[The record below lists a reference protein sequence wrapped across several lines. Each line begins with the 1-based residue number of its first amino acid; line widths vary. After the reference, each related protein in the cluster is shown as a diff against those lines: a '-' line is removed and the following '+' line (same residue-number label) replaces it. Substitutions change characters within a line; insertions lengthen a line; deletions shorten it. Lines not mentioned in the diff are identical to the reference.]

1 MNVIHFSAGPGT
13 VTGRG
18 CSTKDK
24 VFYKECETH
33 QSDQV
38 EIMCFCSYFLCN
50 GGSTITKTGP
60 KNVFSLVWFIIVVA
74 VLNKTLNSFNYTQ
87 YHVYKNSPNNK
98 KKSSRKLVHSKQ
110 TSSAV
115 YSNHQN
121 QMFLENVCLVFD
133 KWKYGRWQNASQADV
148 STISEYYND
157 QNMTKG
163 QGNLKYTAFKRIISA
178 CSKDLLDN
186 TVNEHEQLIKKE
198 QKECQPLLQNEYASK
213 IEYLPLVKFVFPND
227 AGSIDMFY
235 GKRKMNLLSFLST
248 RIALEPVTT
257 GS

>member
-1 MNVIHFSAGPGT
+1 MNVLNFSAGPGT

-50 GGSTITKTGP
+50 GGSTLTKTGP

-115 YSNHQN
+115 YSNHQS
-121 QMFLENVCLVFD
+121 QIFLENVWLRSKCLPD
-133 KWKYGRWQNASQADV
+133 WETSRCS
-148 STISEYYND
+148 SE
-157 QNMTKG
+157 
-163 QGNLKYTAFKRIISA
+163 F
-178 CSKDLLDN
+178 
-186 TVNEHEQLIKKE
+186 
-198 QKECQPLLQNEYASK
+198 QPLFSSSAA
-213 IEYLPLVKFVFPND
+213 LPN
-227 AGSIDMFY
+227 
-235 GKRKMNLLSFLST
+235 
-248 RIALEPVTT
+248 
-257 GS
+257 